1 MADIY
6 CEFDRTSL
14 NEAKKKLS
22 QLTEFEKSAV
32 VAKGLSEGS
41 RIIANETRKN
51 IDQRLKQKTGN
62 LRGSVSTVTKKKDKK
77 AWIGFKRPKG
87 AHAHILEYGTA
98 PRYTKSGAYRG
109 SGGAYKFQEDAV
121 DRKGQEALETMAES
135 IIKSIEKIMNA

>member
-14 NEAKKKLS
+14 NEAKRKLT

-32 VAKGLSEGS
+32 VAKGLSEGA

-87 AHAHILEYGTA
+87 AHAHILEKSSG

-109 SGGAYKFQEDAV
+109 RVKAYRFQEDAV
-121 DRKGQEALETMAES
+121 ERKGQQALDTVAES
-135 IIKSIEKIMNA
+135 IIKSIETIMNA